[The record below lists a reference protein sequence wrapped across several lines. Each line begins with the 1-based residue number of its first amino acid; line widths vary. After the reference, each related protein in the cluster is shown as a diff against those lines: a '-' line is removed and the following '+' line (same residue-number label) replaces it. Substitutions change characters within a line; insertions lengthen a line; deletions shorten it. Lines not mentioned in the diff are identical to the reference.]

1 MTTSSSRWLS
11 PSITHM
17 WRGNNVL
24 VSKVGVQVILDDMF
38 MTDMSQFM
46 AEHCGPTYCS
56 GILADQLIVIHIV

>member
-1 MTTSSSRWLS
+1 
-11 PSITHM
+11 M

-24 VSKVGVQVILDDMF
+24 VSKVGVQIILDVMF

-56 GILADQLIVIHIV
+56 GIFAGPTDRYTQYDTCSNAPL